1 MTLFIEQCL
10 NGLQFGLLLFLLA
23 AGLTLVFGIMDLVNL
38 AHGSLYMIGAYFAAT
53 FAAWTGSFVL
63 GAVLAL
69 AATLL
74 VGMAVEVIVMRR
86 LYGRDHLDHVLGTF
100 GLILF
105 FDEAVRLIWGPEG
118 CQPAAAVL
126 AQHLGADP
134 ARRLLFGLPARHHRG
149 DAGGRGLPLRAGD
162 AHAHRHADPRR
173 RL

>member
-74 VGMAVEVIVMRR
+74 VGMAVEVIAMRTALR
-86 LYGRDHLDHVLGTF
+86 PRPSRPRARHF
-100 GLILF
+100 
-105 FDEAVRLIWGPEG
+105 R
-118 CQPAAAVL
+118 
-126 AQHLGADP
+126 ADP
-134 ARRLLFGLPARHHRG
+134 VFR
-149 DAGGRGLPLRAGD
+149 
-162 AHAHRHADPRR
+162 
-173 RL
+173 